1 MAARPGQ
8 RMSAKSD
15 VSTHSI
21 FTASG
26 ESLASGGRTVSPTQ
40 KSSRRPTSP
49 AYTPL
54 LSQRRLRWLGHV
66 CRMEDGRIPKDALYS
81 ELATG
86 IRPTGHPCLHF
97 KDICKHD
104 MKSCNI
110 DHKSWESL
118 ASDCQSWRTAIKAG
132 LKSGCLVYETL
143 GQQAFGKPGKFA
155 VFGSTSLQNVGAIL
169 SYLFIVKNELPKVI
183 QSFTDQD
190 NSEVWYLDDRNLVI
204 CVTVIII
211 LPLCLFKNLGYL
223 GYTSGFSLACMTFF
237 LIVVIYK
244 KTQLSCP
251 LVSTNV
257 SNNSCTSMCAP
268 KYFLWNEKTVY
279 ALPTVAFAFVCHP
292 SVLPIYSE
300 LKNRTCR
307 KMHFVSAV
315 SFVSMFIMYLLTA
328 VFGYLTFYGSVN
340 EELLLSYPDHHD
352 KVILLIRLAVII
364 SVVLTVPVLLFTI
377 RSSIVLLVFKGKFS
391 WTYHILITGFLLA
404 ASNLLVINIPTI
416 KDVFAVI
423 GSTSANMLI
432 FILPASLYLKLVNN
446 ESQKSWQKI
455 VAVAFLA
462 VGIMFMCITVPLI
475 FIEWNQR
482 SGNHTMVDSCCK

>member
-1 MAARPGQ
+1 MASLESKAGNNSGGSVVKDFTVSEGGMKRKSGDDFESTLCDGNSHVGTKENEETYLGSTSFS
-8 RMSAKSD
+8 MSAFNLSNAIVGSGLLGLAYAMANAGIVPFVCLIICVALLSLYSIHLLLQVSD
-15 VSTHSI
+15 VT
-21 FTASG
+21 
-26 ESLASGGRTVSPTQ
+26 
-40 KSSRRPTSP
+40 
-49 AYTPL
+49 
-54 LSQRRLRWLGHV
+54 
-66 CRMEDGRIPKDALYS
+66 
-81 ELATG
+81 
-86 IRPTGHPCLHF
+86 
-97 KDICKHD
+97 
-104 MKSCNI
+104 
-110 DHKSWESL
+110 
-118 ASDCQSWRTAIKAG
+118 
-132 LKSGCLVYETL
+132 GCLVYETL